1 MEGDL
6 RGLLNSTDNLEEG
19 KGVEDAVRWKRDF
32 SLCANACVSS
42 MSTVVRRIV
51 HYRLATEQSK
61 EKENDFRGKDVDKFV
76 TLSGKISQTFCANF
90 IRNACKFISKTWE
103 W

>member
-1 MEGDL
+1 M
-6 RGLLNSTDNLEEG
+6 DNLEEG
-19 KGVEDAVRWKRDF
+19 KGVENVGKQIHNRAYPGNTKLERDF

-61 EKENDFRGKDVDKFV
+61 EK
-76 TLSGKISQTFCANF
+76 
-90 IRNACKFISKTWE
+90 
-103 W
+103 